1 MTARLRQFA
10 ATPITHRKAVV
21 ILMITA
27 ALWST
32 SGLFIKLLALSPI
45 AIWGGRS
52 WVVALVFFLW
62 IRPKS
67 FRFTLPECV
76 AAFGYMFVQF
86 FFIWALQHAP
96 AANVIFLQ
104 YTSPLWV
111 IPLAWLFLRERP
123 RKIDWLTMA
132 VIFVG
137 MLFLLGDGL
146 QFEGVKGNVLAL
158 ISGVFMAI
166 MMVAM
171 RMQKSGRPEN
181 SLLLGSV
188 LGGLISTPTL
198 LETTF
203 TGSDVLILL
212 YLGLFQIGL
221 GMILFSIV
229 IKHLQALEA
238 TIITT
243 LEPILTPVWV
253 FLVLGEVPRLLAI
266 VGALLVL
273 FAVSATAFY
282 ENRT

>member
-1 MTARLRQFA
+1 MTARLRQLA
-10 ATPITHRKAVV
+10 ATPVTHRKAVV
-21 ILMITA
+21 LLMIA
-27 ALWST
+27 ATLWST
-32 SGLFIKLLALSPI
+32 SGLFIKLLDLSPV

-52 WVVALVFFLW
+52 WVVAVVFFLW

-67 FRFTLPECV
+67 IHYTLPECV
-76 AAFGYMFVQF
+76 AALGYMTVQF

-111 IPLAWLFLRERP
+111 IPLAWLFLREKP
-123 RKIDWLTMA
+123 RKIDWMTMA

-137 MLFLLGDGL
+137 MIFLLGDGL
-146 QFEGVKGNVLAL
+146 QFEGIKGNVLAI
-158 ISGVFMAI
+158 ISGACMAV

-171 RMQKSGRPEN
+171 RKQKSGRPEN

-188 LGGLISTPTL
+188 LGGIISTPTL
-198 LETTF
+198 IETTF
-203 TGSDVLILL
+203 ASSDILILL
-212 YLGLFQIGL
+212 YLGVFQIGL
-221 GMILFSIV
+221 GMIIFSIV

-253 FLVLGEVPRLLAI
+253 FLVLGEVPRTLAI

-282 ENRT
+282 EHRA